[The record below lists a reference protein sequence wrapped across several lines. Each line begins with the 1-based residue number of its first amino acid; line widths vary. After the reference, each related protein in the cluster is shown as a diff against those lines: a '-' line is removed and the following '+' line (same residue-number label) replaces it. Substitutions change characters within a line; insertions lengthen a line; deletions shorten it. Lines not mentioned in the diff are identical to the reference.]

1 MARAY
6 EIVSGMPER
15 DAKVLSAM
23 GTFSNNMA
31 ALMSKWHY
39 PLAEASVWSHRSIE
53 ARRQLMYLDFAEN
66 AEKR

>member
-1 MARAY
+1 
-6 EIVSGMPER
+6 
-15 DAKVLSAM
+15 M

-66 AEKR
+66 AENYMLSLLNFAGLLCKYGDMEEL